1 MKKKIVAISL
11 IAAMAFTLTACSS
24 GKGKTEQEAKT
35 DESGIQSDYKIEDC
49 VTLGDYSGLEIS
61 LPGDYEVTTKQ
72 VNEYALSN
80 AKQSAKPSYKD
91 TDKKT
96 VEEGDT
102 VNIDYEGTKDGVA
115 FAGGTAQGQ
124 YLTIGSHDFIDGFE
138 DGLIGKKVGKTV
150 KLDLTFPE
158 NYGNKD
164 LAGADVVFT
173 VKINKIVKEDNSV
186 KFKLTDEFA
195 KENLSCDSV
204 KEYKKQIREYLETQ
218 NDSQKQSDTRQAV
231 INKLKEICTVKE
243 PEGILDERV
252 SDYEKRFEKQNC
264 KDTTLEAYLSDNYD
278 GKTVDEFRS
287 EVSAELKDTLQTELI
302 LEAIVKKEGLKL
314 DEDAFKDYVKQQV
327 SSYGYEND
335 EAFYNAYHSDAK
347 EGEKYV
353 RKVYVCNQ
361 ALDKVV
367 EDAKV
372 ETSSSEKS

>member
-11 IAAMAFTLTACSS
+11 AAAMAFTLTACSS
-24 GKGKTEQEAKT
+24 GKEKTGQDAKT
-35 DESGIQSDYKIEDC
+35 DESGIQSDYKIEDY

-61 LPGDYEVTTKQ
+61 LPGNYEVTTKQ

-102 VNIDYEGTKDGVA
+102 VNIDYEGTKDEVA

-173 VKINKIVKEDNSV
+173 VKINKIVKEDKSV

-243 PEGILDERV
+243 PEGVLDERL

-335 EAFYNAYHSDAK
+335 EAFYNAYHSDVK

-372 ETSSSEKS
+372 ETGSSEKS